1 MIKISWETLLKSE
14 MCEGLSL
21 NVDMFWDEGKNVNFL
36 KASNYKLLAKRL
48 EIGAKKGN
56 MKIVD
61 TKLTQYGDKN
71 PDYGFTYLVVLGQS
85 HIVIHTWPEERLM
98 NLDAFTCGEEGSPV
112 KIVHYIRESFK
123 PDDFVVKQNKRG
135 IRSHVKSVDEK
146 LDKPKDL
153 KVKKMK
159 KENMTQKQ
167 MEQALGTFEQFALE
181 SGNSEL
187 ANLAKKTIVEY
198 SRIMESMNKSEW
210 WDSLKAGGAVNT
222 ATPGIYNQSIKQ
234 PPKEEEEVYEI
245 IPDEKDFWRD

>member
-98 NLDAFTCGEEGSPV
+98 NLDVFTCGEEGSPV

-146 LDKPKDL
+146 LDKPEDL
-153 KVKKMK
+153 KVKKMSWESILK
-159 KENMTQKQ
+159 TPIYPIGHTKEGQQLQFTETQIKRYW
-167 MEQALGTFEQFALE
+167 ERRLP
-181 SGNSEL
+181 EL
-187 ANLAKKTIVEY
+187 RDLIN
-198 SRIMESMNKSEW
+198 
-210 WDSLKAGGAVNT
+210 
-222 ATPGIYNQSIKQ
+222 GILCGHGQYH
-234 PPKEEEEVYEI
+234 
-245 IPDEKDFWRD
+245 